1 MCIGAVRRQLKT
13 LHPFQIFYQQ
23 AFISLIYR
31 YINCLQM
38 VKEGDFI
45 QVVNS
50 NVLLRGLGKDDFEGW
65 KVLWRMYLD
74 FYETHLPEEV
84 YEKTFERLLSQ
95 DITSQ
100 NAIVAMGSSKI
111 VGLVHFIFH
120 PHNWKIEDVC
130 YLQDLCVLDTLRG
143 QGIGRLLIEAVYD
156 EADKRGVPTVY
167 WLTQDFNKPARLLYD
182 KIATLTPFIKYNR

>member
-1 MCIGAVRRQLKT
+1 
-13 LHPFQIFYQQ
+13 
-23 AFISLIYR
+23 
-31 YINCLQM
+31 M
-38 VKEGDFI
+38 VKVGDFN

-50 NVLLRGLGKDDFEGW
+50 NVLLRGLGKDDFEAW

-84 YEKTFERLLSQ
+84 YEKTFERLLSK

-100 NAIVAMGSSKI
+100 NAIVAMDSSKI